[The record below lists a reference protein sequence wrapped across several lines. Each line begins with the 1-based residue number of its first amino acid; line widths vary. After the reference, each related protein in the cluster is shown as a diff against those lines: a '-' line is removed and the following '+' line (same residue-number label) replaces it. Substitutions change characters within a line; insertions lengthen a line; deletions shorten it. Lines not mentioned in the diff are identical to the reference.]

1 MSPRLPTPLSSWGPQ
16 GLRWAALG
24 LRRGQQA
31 PTFTKSTFGAARV
44 AGLRGGSFSF
54 SFVGQEAE
62 LHGMQRVIE
71 LWSGWG
77 EEPSSREAI

>member
-1 MSPRLPTPLSSWGPQ
+1 M
-16 GLRWAALG
+16 AALG

-44 AGLRGGSFSF
+44 AGLRGGSFTF

-77 EEPSSREAI
+77 EESSSREAI